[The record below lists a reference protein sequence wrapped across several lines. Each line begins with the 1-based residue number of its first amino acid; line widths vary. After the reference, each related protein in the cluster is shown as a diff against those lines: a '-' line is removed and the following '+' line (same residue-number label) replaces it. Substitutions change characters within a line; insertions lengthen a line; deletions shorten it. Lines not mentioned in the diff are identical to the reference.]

1 MRGCGLATR
10 VHLDL
15 EGLHQ
20 RVREQLLAHLLDL
33 RARRRLVG
41 RVDLEVDQLADTCP
55 RDAEAEM
62 LERALDRLALRVEDA
77 VLRPDED
84 GRLHASTAFGSSTYF
99 SNGIFVSSSNAS
111 MYFERVCMT
120 TSSGSS

>member
-15 EGLHQ
+15 ERLHQ

-33 RARRRLVG
+33 RARRRFVG
-41 RVDLEVDQLADTCP
+41 RVDVEVDHLADARP
-55 RDAEAEM
+55 RDGEAEVP
-62 LERALDRLALRVEDA
+62 ERALDRLPLRVEDA
-77 VLRPDED
+77 LLRADED
-84 GRLHASTAFGSSTYF
+84 GRLHASTAFGPSTYL

-111 MYFERVCMT
+111 MYFERVC
-120 TSSGSS
+120 